1 MAIVN
6 GKIVRKKKKVEEPEV
21 KKAKK
26 SEKERKR
33 SKPMHETISENKKK
47 SKPAKEKKSEKPSKK
62 TAKEDFIRTGE
73 MSAIQISLGEY
84 NGKDYVQIRKMYR
97 TKADP
102 EMRIG
107 SGGMNIDPD
116 KKTIDAL
123 IARLKE
129 IREEL

>member
-26 SEKERKR
+26 SEKVRKHD
-33 SKPMHETISENKKK
+33 KPLHEIISEQKKK
-47 SKPAKEKKSEKPSKK
+47 SKPEKKSK